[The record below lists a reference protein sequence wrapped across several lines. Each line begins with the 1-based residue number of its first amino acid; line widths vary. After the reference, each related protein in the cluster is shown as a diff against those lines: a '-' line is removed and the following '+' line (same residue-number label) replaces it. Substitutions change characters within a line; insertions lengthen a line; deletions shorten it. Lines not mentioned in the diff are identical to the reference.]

1 MKTTNIILRI
11 SESEK
16 AHIAAEAKKRDI
28 PMSQLI
34 REAVRAYMSQKTT
47 SVDDRV

>member
-16 AHIAAEAKKRDI
+16 EKIAQEAKKRDI

-34 REAVRAYMSQKTT
+34 REAVRAFLKEE
-47 SVDDRV
+47 DK